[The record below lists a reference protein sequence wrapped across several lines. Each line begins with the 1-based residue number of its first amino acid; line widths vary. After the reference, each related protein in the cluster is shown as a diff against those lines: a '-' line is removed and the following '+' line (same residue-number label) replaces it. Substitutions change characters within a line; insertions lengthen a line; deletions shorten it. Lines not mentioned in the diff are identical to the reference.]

1 MDEKTR
7 FGVAARRL
15 IIVLVVLFAVS
26 IAAAAIAPERRQ
38 LGGEDSSTTT
48 TTQPEEESTDGPEGA
63 IVEAR
68 IEASAA
74 KPETV
79 RVGVGDQ
86 LVLDVASGT
95 TRQVAIEPLGLLG
108 PAAEGAP
115 ARFDLL
121 LREPGALPVTDALTD
136 RVIGRVLVT
145 EDAARPSAG
154 KGPGDPHPPDRPPED
169 AGVAA

>member
-1 MDEKTR
+1 M
-7 FGVAARRL
+7 AARRL
-15 IIVLVVLFAVS
+15 IIVLVVLFGVS

-38 LGGEDSSTTT
+38 LGGGEESSTTT
-48 TTQPEEESTDGPEGA
+48 TTEPDEESGDAPAEA

-68 IEASAA
+68 IQASAA

-79 RVGVGDQ
+79 RGGVGDQ
-86 LVLDVASGT
+86 LVLDVASVT
-95 TRQVAIEPLGLLG
+95 TLQVEIEPLGLLL

-145 EDAARPSAG
+145 EEAAKPSG
-154 KGPGDPHPPDRPPED
+154 RKNPTGDFQPPERPERPLD
-169 AGVAA
+169 DNAATA